1 MGHSYCTRSGW
12 KELRVLLLRQIGFEI
27 GRVPTSGIRSEFFG
41 VFMLGKLIYQDKVI
55 FDIALQ
61 KEDRI

>member
-1 MGHSYCTRSGW
+1 M
-12 KELRVLLLRQIGFEI
+12 LRVLLLRQIGFEI
-27 GRVPTSGIRSEFFG
+27 GRVPTSGVWSKFFG

-61 KEDRI
+61 KADRI